1 MRLELYIRGHKLDD
15 IEFFPPPYDRLLDF
29 ESNVEIR
36 ELCVK
41 RMIKLIKKNNERAIE
56 NKEWEVY
63 LFIPITEDILEPELN

>member
-1 MRLELYIRGHKLDD
+1 MRLELHIKGYQLDK
-15 IEFFPPPYDRLLDF
+15 IEFFPPAYDRLLDF

-41 RMIKLIKKNNERAIE
+41 RMTRLIKKNNERAIE

-63 LFIPITEDILEPELN
+63 LLIPEEIFEPELN